1 MSSDQPQEPQRRQ
14 PEQGWQPLPQGGDYD
29 SEATAFVQL
38 PDGMFD
44 PSAMPPGSDPLA
56 APGQGYVPPPLA
68 PGGPPSPP
76 AESAAPRAHASADPA
91 ATGQWTMPFADPSP
105 RRPLGM
111 GPRRDPGPAPGR
123 RDGGWGEAGTPG
135 GDDGATGQWRIPPAA
150 DDSVDESG
158 EYLMDGR
165 TGTAGAGPYGNG
177 APLAGGEQWYAGEGT
192 GSPAGTGAQWPG
204 SRAGERLPDA
214 PEASPNGGAA
224 RSPREQGDWRTTA
237 SAPTAPWPVPDADP
251 PVADPS
257 AAPRGGAGPR
267 TDSRTD
273 APADDASRAW
283 PRPSGESWQ
292 PAALDELPGHTHPGR
307 TDDRPDAD
315 PTGDSRSL
323 SGHAAEDAIN
333 RVTGAGP
340 AAHDWA
346 EATTDGT
353 ATGSAAST
361 DTAHAAQADT
371 DSGADAT
378 ASGTRGA
385 PAAEATGVQDHADEA
400 APQDAEATGPGS
412 AEPHSEHPHASYV
425 LTVNGADRPVTNAWI
440 GESLLYVL
448 RERLGLAGAKDGCSQ
463 GECGACSIQVDGRLV
478 ASCLVPAATT
488 AGSEIRTVEGL
499 AADGVPSDVQRA
511 LAAAGAVQCGFCVP
525 GLAMTVHDLLKG
537 NPAPTELETRQAI
550 CGNLCRCSGYRGVLD
565 AVRQVVESRAESA
578 EPESEAEPADTP
590 RIPQQARPA
599 EDSA

>member
-1 MSSDQPQEPQRRQ
+1 
-14 PEQGWQPLPQGGDYD
+14 
-29 SEATAFVQL
+29 
-38 PDGMFD
+38 
-44 PSAMPPGSDPLA
+44 
-56 APGQGYVPPPLA
+56 
-68 PGGPPSPP
+68 
-76 AESAAPRAHASADPA
+76 
-91 ATGQWTMPFADPSP
+91 
-105 RRPLGM
+105 
-111 GPRRDPGPAPGR
+111 
-123 RDGGWGEAGTPG
+123 
-135 GDDGATGQWRIPPAA
+135 
-150 DDSVDESG
+150 VDESG

-192 GSPAGTGAQWPG
+192 GSPAGAGAQWP
-204 SRAGERLPDA
+204 SSPAGERLPDA
-214 PEASPNGGAA
+214 PKASPNGGAGE
-224 RSPREQGDWRTTA
+224 RSPREQSNWRTGA
-237 SAPTAPWPVPDADP
+237 SAPTAPWPAPDADP
-251 PVADPS
+251 PSADPS
-257 AAPRGGAGPR
+257 AAPRGGADPR
-267 TDSRTD
+267 TDSRPGARTD
-273 APADDASRAW
+273 APADDARRGW
-283 PRPSGESWQ
+283 PSTSDESWQ

-307 TDDRPDAD
+307 TDDRPDTG
-315 PTGDSRSL
+315 PTGDSRSP

-333 RVTGAGP
+333 RLTGAGP
-340 AAHDWA
+340 AARDWA
-346 EATTDGT
+346 EPTTDRTAGRPSGPTSGT
-353 ATGSAAST
+353 GPAAST

-371 DSGADAT
+371 DSGADADADADT
-378 ASGTRGA
+378 AHGA
-385 PAAEATGVQDHADEA
+385 PGADATGAQDHADEA
-400 APQDAEATGPGS
+400 TATQDAEATRPGS

-448 RERLGLAGAKDGCSQ
+448 RERLGLAGAKDGCSH

-578 EPESEAEPADTP
+578 EPESEAEAADTP